1 LFLLRCLL
9 QGDGIRRGAD
19 NMLKYDATGAM
30 VPKIMGGV
38 SLLIGSIA
46 ALMLA
51 LAEAGLIAK

>member
-1 LFLLRCLL
+1 
-9 QGDGIRRGAD
+9 
-19 NMLKYDATGAM
+19 MLKYDATGAM